1 MSTRENRAAAAEFRE
16 LAGVD
21 FDEFTRRAP
30 IKLLLAISR
39 YAAPT
44 DAAVLQFADE
54 THPLFQ
60 QQRRAARLADRR
72 GRVPATDC
80 RSGEALPGLSAYM
93 LGKAMHALGD
103 CDCYFK
109 PADFFDLF
117 GAKRKWF
124 QLLIEVGCAGGDIAR
139 HQVHVMLVE
148 RSRWLRN

>member
-1 MSTRENRAAAAEFRE
+1 MSTRENRAAAAECRE

-44 DAAVLQFADE
+44 DTAVLQFADE

-60 QQRRAARLADRR
+60 QQRQVGARRAARLADRR

-93 LGKAMHALGD
+93 LGKAMHALG
-103 CDCYFK
+103 
-109 PADFFDLF
+109 
-117 GAKRKWF
+117 
-124 QLLIEVGCAGGDIAR
+124 
-139 HQVHVMLVE
+139 
-148 RSRWLRN
+148 